1 VFAVRIGLE
10 PNSECGNE
18 FESCR
23 SDLKGPS
30 VLSAEYRDA
39 ELLEETRGGNF
50 ITYVIRTRPTML
62 NLMPEVI
69 IGLVLA
75 AYVGY
80 YGLVVIV
87 ETRAGRKLE

>member
-1 VFAVRIGLE
+1 
-10 PNSECGNE
+10 
-18 FESCR
+18 
-23 SDLKGPS
+23 
-30 VLSAEYRDA
+30 
-39 ELLEETRGGNF
+39 
-50 ITYVIRTRPTML
+50 ML